1 MSKKTKKTK
10 EPEPPKQVDNEYKYY
25 KYIKSPSEMGIS
37 VGSSLANVENG
48 VAGIFSYVKLLVEG
62 DSKASKTGK
71 PLGNKFFLDTEQ
83 NCMNQNTN
91 EKVSRSLYFDNV
103 PSGTGGFFKDT
114 GENFSGFRGII
125 PGAVEDILSIGQI
138 DFFAAFN
145 ETSMPKCL
153 PVKLKT
159 IDVNNKGGYDTQYIT
174 ISDIEAI
181 SPCNFYTKTNPVNGN
196 ACDPSRQG
204 FTMSHDDTDDDNSG
218 AELYKD
224 YYKLNEDD
232 DNDTSNGNKK
242 MKLMMPDD
250 VFLKILFYSL
260 GALSVYVALKLMAN
274 MYKKRD

>member
-1 MSKKTKKTK
+1 MSTKAKEPEKTK
-10 EPEPPKQVDNEYKYY
+10 EVDNDYKYY
-25 KYIKSPSEMGIS
+25 KYIKSPTEMNIS

-48 VAGIFSYVKLLVEG
+48 VSGIFNYIKLLIEG
-62 DSKASKTGK
+62 KSVASKTGEL
-71 PLGNKFFLDTEQ
+71 LGNKFFLETDQ
-83 NCMNQNTN
+83 SCINQNNN

-103 PSGTGGFFKDT
+103 PSGTIGFLKDT
-114 GENFSGFRGII
+114 GQNFTEARGLI
-125 PGAVEDILSIGQI
+125 PGAIEDILSIGKI

-145 ETSMPKCL
+145 ETGMPKCL

-159 IDVNNKGGYDTQYIT
+159 IDVNNKKGYDTQYIT
-174 ISDIEAI
+174 ISDIDNT
-181 SPCNFYTKTNPVNGN
+181 SPCNFFTKTNPVNGYD
-196 ACDPSRQG
+196 CDPKRQG
-204 FTMSHDDTDDDNSG
+204 FTMRHDDIDDDKNG

-224 YYKLNEDD
+224 YYKLNDD
-232 DNDTSNGNKK
+232 GDNDTSNGNKK